1 MKYNFDE
8 IIDRRGTNSL
18 KWDIAENELPMWVA
32 DMDLRAAPEIINAIK
47 LRAEHGVFGY
57 SVVPDE
63 WYDAY
68 INWWKTRHNVEYRK
82 DELIFSAGVVPT
94 ISSCVRKLTT
104 AGENVLLMPPVYNI
118 LYNSIKNNGR
128 KVRECPLVYAN
139 GEYGIDWELL
149 ERCLADPQ
157 TTLMLLCN
165 PHNPVGK
172 IWDKET
178 LALIGEL
185 AYNNGV
191 VVLSDEIHCDI
202 TDPGC
207 EYVPFMSVSEKRA
220 DNSVICV
227 SPTKAF
233 NLAGLQ
239 TSAVV
244 VRNARLRHKVW
255 RALNTDEVAEPN
267 AFAVQAAVAAFEHGG
282 DWLDELREYLYENK
296 RTVSEFLRAELP
308 QIKLI
313 PSQAT
318 YLLWL
323 DCSELKMP
331 AEELQKHLRETTGL
345 YLSSGHIYGFGD
357 SFMRMNIACPRELVR
372 DGLDRLKRAVHLFD
386 SEIVQSR

>member
-1 MKYNFDE
+1 MKYDFDE

-32 DMDLRAAPEIINAIK
+32 DMDFRTAPEITDAIK

-57 SVVPDE
+57 SIVPDE

-82 DELIFSAGVVPT
+82 GELIFSTGVVPT

-118 LYNSIKNNGR
+118 FYNSIKNNGR
-128 KVRECPLVYAN
+128 NVQECPLVYKN
-139 GEYGIDWELL
+139 GGYSIDWELL
-149 ERCLADPQ
+149 EKCLADPQ
-157 TTLMLLCN
+157 TSLMLLCN
-165 PHNPVGK
+165 PHNPVGR
-172 IWDKET
+172 IWDRET
-178 LALIGEL
+178 LARIGEL
-185 AYNNGV
+185 AYANGV

-207 EYVPFMSVSEKRA
+207 EYVPFMSVSEKCA
-220 DNSVICV
+220 DNSVICI

-244 VRNARLRHKVW
+244 VRDPGLRHKVW

-282 DWLDELREYLYENK
+282 DWLDELREYLFDNK
-296 RTVSEFLRAELP
+296 RTVSDFLQAELP

-331 AEELQKHLRETTGL
+331 AKQLQKFLRETTGL
-345 YLSSGHIYGFGD
+345 YLSSGHIYGCGD
-357 SFMRMNIACPRELVR
+357 SFMRMNTACPKALVE
-372 DGLDRLKRAVHLFD
+372 DGLGRLKDAVSQL
-386 SEIVQSR
+386 R

>member
-1 MKYNFDE
+1 MKYDFDE

-32 DMDLRAAPEIINAIK
+32 DMDLRTAPEITEAIK
-47 LRAEHGVFGY
+47 RRAKHGVFGY

-63 WYDAY
+63 WYEAY
-68 INWWKTRHNVEYRK
+68 ISWWKTRHNVEFK
-82 DELIFSAGVVPT
+82 KAELIFSSGVVPT

-118 LYNSIKNNGR
+118 FYNSIKNNGR
-128 KVRECPLVYAN
+128 NVQECPLVYSN
-139 GEYGIDWELL
+139 GEYGIDWDLL
-149 ERCLADPQ
+149 EKCLADPQ
-157 TTLMLLCN
+157 TTLMLLCD

-178 LALIGEL
+178 LARIGEL
-185 AYNNGV
+185 AYANGV
-191 VVLSDEIHCDI
+191 TVLSDEIHCDI

-207 EYVPFMSVSEKRA
+207 EYVPFMSVSDRCA
-220 DNSVICV
+220 DNSVICI

-244 VRNARLRHKVW
+244 VRNARLRHRVW

-267 AFAVQAAVAAFEHGG
+267 AFAVQAAIAAFEHGG
-282 DWLDELREYLYENK
+282 DWLDELRKYLYENK
-296 RTVSEFLRAELP
+296 RTVSEFLKTELP

-331 AEELQKHLRETTGL
+331 AKRLQKYLRETTGL
-345 YLSSGHIYGFGD
+345 YLSSGHIYGSGD
-357 SFMRMNIACPRELVR
+357 DFMRMNVACPRALVN
-372 DGLDRLKRAVHLFD
+372 DGLERLKRAAD
-386 SEIVQSR
+386 SIIRA

>member
-1 MKYNFDE
+1 MKYDFDE

-32 DMDLRAAPEIINAIK
+32 DMDFRTAPEITDAIK

-57 SVVPDE
+57 SIVPDE

-82 DELIFSAGVVPT
+82 GELIFSTGVVPT

-118 LYNSIKNNGR
+118 FYNSIKNNGR
-128 KVRECPLVYAN
+128 NVQECPLVYKN
-139 GEYGIDWELL
+139 GGYSIDWELL
-149 ERCLADPQ
+149 EKCLADPQ
-157 TTLMLLCN
+157 TSLMLLCN
-165 PHNPVGK
+165 PHNPVGR
-172 IWDKET
+172 IWDRET
-178 LALIGEL
+178 LARIGEL
-185 AYNNGV
+185 AYANGV

-207 EYVPFMSVSEKRA
+207 EYVPFMSVSEKCA
-220 DNSVICV
+220 DNSVICI

-244 VRNARLRHKVW
+244 VRDPGLRHKVW

-282 DWLDELREYLYENK
+282 DWLDELREYLFDNK
-296 RTVSEFLRAELP
+296 RTVSEFLQAELP

-331 AEELQKHLRETTGL
+331 AKQLQKFLRETTGL
-345 YLSSGHIYGFGD
+345 YLSSGHIYGCGD
-357 SFMRMNIACPRELVR
+357 SFMRMNTACPKALVE
-372 DGLDRLKRAVHLFD
+372 DGLGRLKDAVSQL
-386 SEIVQSR
+386 R

>member
-1 MKYNFDE
+1 MKYDFDE

-18 KWDIAENELPMWVA
+18 KWDIGENELPMWVA
-32 DMDLRAAPEIINAIK
+32 DMDFRTAPEIINAIK

-57 SVVPDE
+57 SVIPDE

-68 INWWKTRHNVEYRK
+68 ISWWKTRHGVGYRK
-82 DELIFSAGVVPT
+82 TELIFSAGVVPT

-118 LYNSIKNNGR
+118 FYNSIKNNGR
-128 KVRECPLVYAN
+128 NVQECPLVYGN
-139 GEYGIDWELL
+139 GEYSIDWERL
-149 ERCLADPQ
+149 EKCLEDPQ
-157 TTLMLLCN
+157 TTLMLLCS

-172 IWDKET
+172 IWDRET
-178 LALIGEL
+178 LARIGEL
-185 AYNNGV
+185 AYANGV

-207 EYVPFMSVSEKRA
+207 EYVPFMSVSEKCA
-220 DNSVICV
+220 DNSVICI

-239 TSAVV
+239 TSAVA
-244 VRNARLRHKVW
+244 VRNAGLRHKVW

-267 AFAVQAAVAAFEHGG
+267 AFAVQAAIAAFEHGG
-282 DWLDELREYLYENK
+282 EWLDELREYLYENK
-296 RTVSEFLRAELP
+296 QTVSGFLQAELP

-313 PSQAT
+313 PSEAT

-331 AEELQKHLRETTGL
+331 AKQLQKHLRETAGL
-345 YLSSGHIYGFGD
+345 YLSSGHIYGCGD
-357 SFMRMNIACPRELVR
+357 DFMRMNIACPNALVK
-372 DGLDRLKRAVHLFD
+372 DGLDRLKRAVNSL
-386 SEIVQSR
+386 

>member
-18 KWDIAENELPMWVA
+18 KWDIAGNELPMWVA
-32 DMDLRAAPEIINAIK
+32 DMDFKTAPEIIDAIK

-63 WYDAY
+63 WYRAY
-68 INWWKTRHNVEYRK
+68 INWWKSRHNVEYKK
-82 DELIFSAGVVPT
+82 DNLIFSTGVVPT

-104 AGENVLLMPPVYNI
+104 SGENVLLMPPVYNI
-118 LYNSIKNNGR
+118 FYNSIKNNGR
-128 KVRECPLVYAN
+128 NVQECPLVYAN
-139 GEYGIDWELL
+139 GEYSIDWELL
-149 ERCLADPQ
+149 GKCLADPQ

-172 IWDKET
+172 IWGRED
-178 LALIGEL
+178 LARIGEL
-185 AYNNGV
+185 AYANGV
-191 VVLSDEIHCDI
+191 IVLSDEIHCDL

-207 EYVPFMSVSEKRA
+207 EYVPFMSVSEKCA
-220 DNSVICV
+220 ENSVICI

-239 TSAVV
+239 TSAVA
-244 VRNARLRHKVW
+244 VRSAGLRHKVW

-267 AFAVQAAVAAFEHGG
+267 VFAVQAAVAAFEHGC
-282 DWLDELREYLYENK
+282 DWLDELREYLYQNK
-296 RTVSEFLRAELP
+296 RIVSEFLHTELP

-323 DCSELKMP
+323 DCSELKKP
-331 AEELQKHLRETTGL
+331 AKELQKYLRETTGL
-345 YLSSGHIYGFGD
+345 YLSSGHIYGCGD
-357 SFMRMNIACPRELVR
+357 RFMRINIACPEALVR
-372 DGLDRLKRAVHLFD
+372 DGLDRLKKAVDILREPD
-386 SEIVQSR
+386 KR